1 MLNII
6 VNLLFIASITAK
18 ETPSRVVSLS
28 PAHTQTMIDLGLE
41 DKVVCS
47 AKPFDKLH
55 TKKKFKS
62 VGYYHKPSIE
72 LIISCKPDLIITTYA
87 GTPPEV
93 YKKLKASGYN
103 ILVDRP
109 KDLNSIK
116 EFIIKL
122 SNIFNIKKPG
132 ILKLFD
138 KVCKKDTIQTG
149 IMVIGLDPLIVVGNE
164 GFVSDALRCSG
175 IKNPV
180 HGLYPRLNMEKLLSY
195 RTNIMIIAV
204 KEFQNFKDYQLIS
217 NSFKGRIIYIDPD
230 KILLPSTNIIN
241 GIEELKT
248 LLDDPQ
254 RRL

>member
-18 ETPSRVVSLS
+18 EVPSRVVSLS

-41 DKVVCS
+41 NKVVCS

-62 VGYYHKPSIE
+62 VGYYHNPSIE
-72 LIISCKPDLIITTYA
+72 LIISCEPDLIITTYA
-87 GTPPEV
+87 GTPPEI

-109 KDLNSIK
+109 RDLNSIK

-122 SNIFNIKKPG
+122 SEIFNIKRPE

-138 KVCKKDTIQTG
+138 TTCTKKTTQTG
-149 IMVIGLDPLIVVGNE
+149 IMVIGLDPLIVVGDE

-180 HGLYPRLNMEKLLSY
+180 NGLYPRLNMEKLLSY
-195 RTNIMIIAV
+195 KSDLMVIAV
-204 KEFQNFKDYQLIS
+204 KDFHKFKDYKLIS
-217 NSFKGRIIYIDPD
+217 SSFKGRIIYIDPD

-248 LLDDPQ
+248 LVNKSQ